1 MNKNTKYTILALIII
16 VVVLPL
22 LRNSYEAFT
31 NLSPGKYPISEDV
44 PLLNEYPL
52 KKNMGLSNNTYEM
65 NSSYYPIFGSSYGQH
80 TNNVKYWATPNNGK
94 CLRGFFCGGLY
105 NNKKI
110 DVPKT
115 PPIIPFSSP
124 AIRVNYYNSLE
135 QIC

>member
-1 MNKNTKYTILALIII
+1 MKF
-16 VVVLPL
+16 
-22 LRNSYEAFT
+22 LRNYLNNVKPSFVGE
-31 NLSPGKYPISEDV
+31 GKYSKWF
-44 PLLNEYPL
+44 PLFDAFENL
-52 KKNMGLSNNTYEM
+52 
-65 NSSYYPIFGSSYGQH
+65 FFSYGKH
-80 TNNVKYWATPNNGK
+80 TKNVKYWATPNNGK

-135 QIC
+135 QTC